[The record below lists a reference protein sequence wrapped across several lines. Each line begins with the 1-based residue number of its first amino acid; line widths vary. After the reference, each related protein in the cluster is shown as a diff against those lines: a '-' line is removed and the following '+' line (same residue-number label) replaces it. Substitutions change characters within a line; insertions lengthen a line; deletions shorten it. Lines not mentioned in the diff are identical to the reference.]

1 LLDVTLTKNYLALMH
16 YLRIDET
23 THAGKN
29 LLQTAQQLAKEYPS
43 VVKLLTYEALEDKIW
58 AHMIEQ
64 GLKSG
69 LAIEEETQHVN
80 KLLGLTDAL

>member
-1 LLDVTLTKNYLALMH
+1 MH

-29 LLQTAQQLAKEYPS
+29 LLQTAQQLAKEYPN
-43 VVKLLTYEALEDKIW
+43 VVNLLTDKAMEDKIW
-58 AHMIEQ
+58 VNMIEQ

-69 LAIEEETQHVN
+69 LATEEETQHVN

>member
-1 LLDVTLTKNYLALMH
+1 MH

-29 LLQTAQQLAKEYPS
+29 LLQTAQKLAKEYPS
-43 VVKLLTYEALEDKIW
+43 VVKLLTDKAMKDKIW
-58 AHMIEQ
+58 ANMIEQ

-69 LAIEEETQHVN
+69 LATEEETQQVN
-80 KLLGLTDAL
+80 KLLGLTDTL